1 MSKESPVSAGNDAYA
16 DLDRQVYNCLYLWKS
31 EAGEFQV
38 LVRRTQLKL
47 LMEYID
53 KILHILPKFKNL
65 S

>member
-1 MSKESPVSAGNDAYA
+1 MLIWIARYIIVFIYETV
-16 DLDRQVYNCLYLWKS
+16 